1 MKRRESGRVLGVL
14 VALVL
19 IAGIGVGAWYFLVY
33 TKSPQY
39 TLNQFFAAAKAGDKE
54 KVSQLTD
61 PSGPLMLLL
70 SQAFDPASAIY
81 PGYGQSGTG
90 TTESVQIGEVTV
102 EGDTAKAK
110 VTMVVNMVDGE
121 KRTINP
127 TYVLRKVEGNWKIA
141 IEPTFGGSFNEFVPP
156 AIQNMQLQQ
165 LRRMLSQPGVLSMVK
180 PQIEAMRPQIE
191 QYPQLAE
198 FMRKAG
204 LL

>member
-1 MKRRESGRVLGVL
+1 MKRRESGRILGVL

-19 IAGIGVGAWYFLVY
+19 IAGVGVGAWYFLVY

-39 TLNQFFAAAKAGDKE
+39 ALNQFFTAAKANDKE

-70 SQAFDPASAIY
+70 AQQLDPASAIY
-81 PGYGQSGTG
+81 PGYGQSTAGS
-90 TTESVQIGEVTV
+90 TESVQVGEVTV

-110 VTMVVNMVDGE
+110 VTMVVNMASGE
-121 KRTINP
+121 KMTINP
-127 TYVLRKVEGNWKIA
+127 TYVLRKVEGNWKVA
-141 IEPTFGGSFNEFVPP
+141 IEPTFAGSFNEFVPP
-156 AIQNMQLQQ
+156 AIQRAQIQQ
-165 LRRMLSQPGVLSMVK
+165 LRRIVSQPGVGAMVK
-180 PQIEAMRPQIE
+180 GQLEAMRPQIE

-198 FMRKAG
+198 FLRKAG